1 MQRRSRPV
9 EALEVIPDETA
20 KRGEVRPK
28 KGFNWAGFLIESAI
42 AIAIFNIVAAIV
54 TWYFILPR
62 LKH

>member
-1 MQRRSRPV
+1 V
-9 EALEVIPDETA
+9 NPDRTTKPTKA
-20 KRGEVRPK
+20 PPKR
-28 KGFNWAGFLIESAI
+28 GFNWAGFLIESAI